1 MTEITNSAR
10 IIDLDAYR
18 LKRRQQAAETV
29 TRPQE
34 SAASTPSFGGGTM
47 PLFWFWPTWV
57 WVPVPVPA
65 VSAAQWDAS

>member
-1 MTEITNSAR
+1 MTESKHSAR

-18 LKRRQQAAETV
+18 LMRRQQASRTV
-29 TRPQE
+29 NGPQQNPAGN
-34 SAASTPSFGGGTM
+34 SYSGGSM

-57 WVPVPVPA
+57 WVPIPVPA